1 MTNQIFKN
9 GVLPFVV
16 DAYDQSV
23 YDSKIVFSTQDIGTA
38 KLVFQVRKDG
48 VPLPLSAVDGKLVLK
63 FANGSKNIRNI
74 TLVDKVEGIAEY
86 ILDSNEIKIFGK
98 VQASLNLYYRNG
110 QSLSVHEFTFEI
122 DRNLIDRDI
131 APAAEFYI
139 DDFQSLKKQIERM
152 AAELETDIQNRTEDM
167 QGNIDK
173 ITKELQEQLDRMKEK
188 LDDLEALETKQG
200 AQDKVNAHA
209 NNSEIHVSEAEK
221 NKWNNGQL
229 YRLTQNN
236 GKPIYKGTSETTDYN
251 EITDT
256 GFYLIYNK
264 GLNGPPTVNKS
275 FMIVLSYGSTLL
287 QTAYDTNGKKSF
299 YRVRNQDS
307 TWTVWMSS
315 LTEEDK
321 ISQSEKDKWN
331 NGQLSKI
338 TADNGMPLISIK
350 DTSLSILDEVINNGL
365 GQGTFY
371 AIAGSKDL
379 PNHRSF
385 RGFFH
390 MTDTTNGKA
399 SFGWVYAT
407 DYANNIYTNYLN
419 NNVWSGWSRLSN
431 PSMLSETGQ
440 SQLLPNGTDILTLP
454 SGYYYAVGTNVVNMP
469 SKTDS
474 SWFNI
479 YVIDNGNNRK
489 TYHIIRSG
497 DNLHW
502 WGTVHT
508 DGKLKSW
515 DRMLTEKDLSSTWN
529 QVTFV
534 TGTTK
539 HFASNPLQFSIRLNS
554 LHLRGSFE
562 GVPAN
567 DTIIARFTQK
577 PSATTV
583 FVGATVG
590 SYGSARLTLAED
602 GSLKFDGLN
611 ANDNSKV
618 TRIEINEEIPLW

>member
-1 MTNQIFKN
+1 
-9 GVLPFVV
+9 
-16 DAYDQSV
+16 
-23 YDSKIVFSTQDIGTA
+23 
-38 KLVFQVRKDG
+38 
-48 VPLPLSAVDGKLVLK
+48 
-63 FANGSKNIRNI
+63 
-74 TLVDKVEGIAEY
+74 
-86 ILDSNEIKIFGK
+86 
-98 VQASLNLYYRNG
+98 
-110 QSLSVHEFTFEI
+110 
-122 DRNLIDRDI
+122 
-131 APAAEFYI
+131 
-139 DDFQSLKKQIERM
+139 M
-152 AAELETDIQNRTEDM
+152 AAELETDIQNRTDDM

-173 ITKELQEQLDRMKEK
+173 ITKELQEQLDHLKEK
-188 LDDLEALETKQG
+188 LGDLEALETKQG
-200 AQDKVNAHA
+200 AQDKVDAA
-209 NNSEIHVSEAEK
+209 LAAAKKYTEDYAETPAKAQEKADAALKKAKDFVS
-221 NKWNNGQL
+221 
-229 YRLTQNN
+229 
-236 GKPIYKGTSETTDYN
+236 
-251 EITDT
+251 
-256 GFYLIYNK
+256 GFQQK
-264 GLNGPPTVNKS
+264 
-275 FMIVLSYGSTLL
+275 
-287 QTAYDTNGKKSF
+287 
-299 YRVRNQDS
+299 
-307 TWTVWMSS
+307 
-315 LTEEDK
+315 
-321 ISQSEKDKWN
+321 
-331 NGQLSKI
+331 KI
-338 TADNGMPLISIK
+338 TLDSGMPLISIK

-407 DYANNIYTNYLN
+407 DYINNIYTNYLN
-419 NNVWSGWSRLSN
+419 NNVWSGWARLSN

-479 YVIDNGNNRK
+479 YVIDNSNNRK
-489 TYHIIRSG
+489 YFHIIRSG

-502 WGTVHT
+502 FGTTHT
-508 DGKLKSW
+508 DGSFRGWK
-515 DRMLTEKDLSSTWN
+515 RMLTDDDLSSTWN

-577 PSATTV
+577 PSSETV
-583 FVGATVG
+583 FGGTTVG
-590 SYGSARLTLAED
+590 SYGAARLTLGVD
-602 GSLKFDGLN
+602 GSLKFNGLN
-611 ANDNSKV
+611 ANDNTKV
-618 TRIEINEEIPLW
+618 TRIELNEEIPLW

>member
-1 MTNQIFKN
+1 MTNQLFKN

-23 YDSKIVFSTQDIGTA
+23 YESKIVFSTQDIGTA
-38 KLVFQVRKDG
+38 KLIFKLRKDG

-74 TLVDKVEGIAEY
+74 MLVDKVEGFAEY
-86 ILDSNEIKIFGK
+86 VLDNDEIKLYGK

-110 QSLSVHEFTFEI
+110 QALSVHEFIFYI
-122 DRNLIDRDI
+122 QRNLIDQDI

-139 DDFQSLKKQIERM
+139 DDFQTLKKQIERM
-152 AAELETDIQNRTEDM
+152 AAELETDIQNRTDDM

-173 ITKELQEQLDRMKEK
+173 ITKELQEQLYHLKEK
-188 LDDLEALETKQG
+188 LGDLEALETKQG
-200 AQDKVNAHA
+200 AQDKVDAA
-209 NNSEIHVSEAEK
+209 LAAAKKYTEDYAETPAKAQEKADAALKKAKDFVS
-221 NKWNNGQL
+221 
-229 YRLTQNN
+229 
-236 GKPIYKGTSETTDYN
+236 
-251 EITDT
+251 
-256 GFYLIYNK
+256 GFQQK
-264 GLNGPPTVNKS
+264 
-275 FMIVLSYGSTLL
+275 
-287 QTAYDTNGKKSF
+287 
-299 YRVRNQDS
+299 
-307 TWTVWMSS
+307 
-315 LTEEDK
+315 
-321 ISQSEKDKWN
+321 
-331 NGQLSKI
+331 KI
-338 TADNGMPLISIK
+338 TLDSGMPLISIK

-407 DYANNIYTNYLN
+407 DYINNIYTNYLN
-419 NNVWSGWSRLSN
+419 NNVWSGWARLSN

-479 YVIDNGNNRK
+479 YVIDNSNNRK
-489 TYHIIRSG
+489 YFHIIRSG

-502 WGTVHT
+502 FGTTHT
-508 DGKLKSW
+508 DGSFRGWK
-515 DRMLTEKDLSSTWN
+515 RMLTDDDLSSTWN

-577 PSATTV
+577 PSSETV
-583 FVGATVG
+583 FGGTTVG
-590 SYGSARLTLAED
+590 SYGAARLTLGVD
-602 GSLKFDGLN
+602 GSLKFNGLN
-611 ANDNSKV
+611 ANDNTKV
-618 TRIEINEEIPLW
+618 TRIELNEEIPLW

>member
-1 MTNQIFKN
+1 MTNQLFKN

-38 KLVFQVRKDG
+38 KLIFKLRKDG
-48 VPLPLSAVDGKLVLK
+48 VPLPLSAVDGKLVLSFK
-63 FANGSKNIRNI
+63 NGSKNVRNI
-74 TLVDKVEGIAEY
+74 TLIDKVEGIAEY
-86 ILDSNEIKIFGK
+86 VLDNNEIKLYGK

-110 QSLSVHEFTFEI
+110 QALSIHEFTFEI
-122 DRNLIDRDI
+122 DRNLIDQDI

-139 DDFQSLKKQIERM
+139 DDFQSLKKQIERI
-152 AAELETDIQNRTEDM
+152 AAELETDIQNRTDDM
-167 QGNIDK
+167 QGNIDE
-173 ITKELQEQLDRMKEK
+173 ITKELQEQLDHLKEK
-188 LDDLEALETKQG
+188 LGDLEALETKEG
-200 AQDKVNAHA
+200 AKAKVA
-209 NNSEIHVSEAEK
+209 EALAAAKKYTEDYAETPAGALKMAK
-221 NKWNNGQL
+221 NL
-229 YRLTQNN
+229 VA
-236 GKPIYKGTSETTDYN
+236 
-251 EITDT
+251 
-256 GFYLIYNK
+256 GFQQK
-264 GLNGPPTVNKS
+264 
-275 FMIVLSYGSTLL
+275 
-287 QTAYDTNGKKSF
+287 
-299 YRVRNQDS
+299 
-307 TWTVWMSS
+307 
-315 LTEEDK
+315 
-321 ISQSEKDKWN
+321 
-331 NGQLSKI
+331 KI
-338 TADNGMPLISIK
+338 TADTGMPLISLK
-350 DTSLSILDEVINNGL
+350 DTSKSILDEIINNGV

-379 PNHRSF
+379 PNQRSF
-385 RGFFH
+385 RGFYH
-390 MTDTTNGKA
+390 MTDSTNGVA

-407 DYANNIYTNYLN
+407 DYQNNIYTNYLN
-419 NNVWSGWSRLSN
+419 NTVWSGWARLSN
-431 PSMLSETGQ
+431 HNLLSETGQ

-508 DGKLKSW
+508 DGIFKGW
-515 DRMLTEKDLSSTWN
+515 ERMLTEKDLTSSWN

-577 PSATTV
+577 PSSETV
-583 FVGATVG
+583 FGGTTVG
-590 SYGSARLTLAED
+590 SYGAARLTLGVD
-602 GSLKFDGLN
+602 GSLKFNGLN

>member
-1 MTNQIFKN
+1 MTNQLFKT

-38 KLVFQVRKDG
+38 KLVFQMRKDG

-74 TLVDKVEGIAEY
+74 TLIDKVEGIAEY
-86 ILDSNEIKIFGK
+86 VLDNNEIKLYGK

-110 QSLSVHEFTFEI
+110 QALSIHEFTFEI
-122 DRNLIDRDI
+122 DRNLIDQDI

-139 DDFQSLKKQIERM
+139 DDFQTLKTEIERM
-152 AAELETDIQNRTEDM
+152 AAEFETDIQKRTDEM
-167 QGNIDK
+167 QGKID
-173 ITKELQEQLDRMKEK
+173 TATQELQKQLDRMKEK
-188 LDDLEALETKQG
+188 LDDLEALETKEG
-200 AQDKVNAHA
+200 AKAKVDAA
-209 NNSEIHVSEAEK
+209 LAAAKKYTEDYAETPAGALK
-221 NKWNNGQL
+221 MAKEL
-229 YRLTQNN
+229 VA
-236 GKPIYKGTSETTDYN
+236 
-251 EITDT
+251 
-256 GFYLIYNK
+256 GFQQK
-264 GLNGPPTVNKS
+264 
-275 FMIVLSYGSTLL
+275 
-287 QTAYDTNGKKSF
+287 
-299 YRVRNQDS
+299 
-307 TWTVWMSS
+307 
-315 LTEEDK
+315 
-321 ISQSEKDKWN
+321 
-331 NGQLSKI
+331 KI
-338 TADNGMPLISIK
+338 TADTGMPLISLK
-350 DTSLSILDEVINNGL
+350 DTSKSILDEIINNGV

-379 PNHRSF
+379 PNQRSF
-385 RGFFH
+385 RGFYH
-390 MTDTTNGKA
+390 MTDSTNGVA

-407 DYANNIYTNYLN
+407 DYQNNIYTNYLN
-419 NNVWSGWSRLSN
+419 NTVWSGWARLSN

-583 FVGATVG
+583 FVGGTVG
-590 SYGSARLTLAED
+590 SYGAARLTLAED

-618 TRIEINEEIPLW
+618 TRIEINECIPLW